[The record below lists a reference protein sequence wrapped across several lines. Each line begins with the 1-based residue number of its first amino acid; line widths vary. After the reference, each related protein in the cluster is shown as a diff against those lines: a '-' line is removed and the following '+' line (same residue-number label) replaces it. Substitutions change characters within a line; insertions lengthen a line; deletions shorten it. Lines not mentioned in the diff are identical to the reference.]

1 MLHRVNLDLG
11 AYQTLHTGHVTSCS
25 IDSESTLPRHRSI
38 PERNVCRSGI
48 HSWKAWHQ
56 SIWPTCVRATEE
68 VVVVCSTLL
77 LWDSGPATLRRL
89 HPSVLMLAGRCG
101 CLSRSTAPRSR
112 VCVNG
117 CVSVLLQTAGIF
129 LPFDLV
135 AQDDS
140 RIMVYYWTFEWSET
154 ADDLAPWFEESSSP

>member
-68 VVVVCSTLL
+68 VVVVCSMLL
-77 LWDSGPATLRRL
+77 LWGSGPATLRRW
-89 HPSVLMLAGRCG
+89 HPSG
-101 CLSRSTAPRSR
+101 LSTDARRAMWLSQPFNGSTFA
-112 VCVNG
+112 CMCEWL
-117 CVSVLLQTAGIF
+117 CVSALADRGDLSSVRSSRAG
-129 LPFDLV
+129 
-135 AQDDS
+135 
-140 RIMVYYWTFEWSET
+140 
-154 ADDLAPWFEESSSP
+154 